1 MPDIVE
7 VIKEQHRQV
16 DELLEEATHDGVD
29 KAAILHEVHRMLL
42 PHSEAEEDFVYPA
55 IREKAAEAGEEIVDG
70 TVEHHQVEEMMQN
83 LLRSDPE
90 KPGWDGTLAAI
101 IGELRHHVEEE
112 EEELLPI
119 LEKSFSTEER
129 EAMGRRFVEA
139 TTGKLPE
146 HHHTKSELYDL
157 AREHDIPGRSG
168 MSKDELA
175 EAVGEA

>member
-1 MPDIVE
+1 VPDIVA

-29 KAAILHEVHRMLL
+29 KADILHEVHRMLL
-42 PHSEAEEDFVYPA
+42 PHSEAEEDFVYPR
-55 IREKAAEAGEEIVDG
+55 IRQLAAEAGEEVVDG
-70 TVEHHQVEEMMQN
+70 VVEHHHVEEMMQN
-83 LLRSDPE
+83 LLRTDPD

-101 IGELRHHVEEE
+101 IGELHHHIQEE

-119 LEKSFSTEER
+119 LERLPAAER
-129 EAMGRRFVEA
+129 EELGRRFVEA
-139 TTGKLPE
+139 TTAKLPD
-146 HHHTKSELYDL
+146 HHTKHELYEL
-157 AREHDIPGRSG
+157 AQEQEIPGRSH